1 MQTKRIVFTDI
12 GKAALA
18 DKEVSSPSEGQ
29 VLVETVYSAISAGTE
44 RGMLMD
50 LPNTT
55 FRGHYPKVIG
65 YSGAGI
71 VRAVGRNVTTVVPG
85 DKVLYIWGDHARCNV
100 LDEKNVI
107 KIPNEQL
114 DLKHAAF
121 TFIANF
127 ASAGIR
133 KTRLELGESAIVFGM
148 GVLGAF
154 AVMLCRAAGAFPVIA
169 ADIDEK
175 RRALA
180 LSIGAD
186 YAFDPSHP
194 DFKTQVKGVTGGKGP
209 RVAIEISGQS
219 VALKQALECLA
230 PFGRVSLVG
239 CTRVSDTPIDFY
251 QLVHRKGVTIIG
263 AHTSARPVWES
274 YPGYWTEK
282 DECTAVMNLMANGR
296 IDVSKILTAV
306 YSPHDAEAVY
316 AALAENKNFPV
327 GALFDWGRL

>member
-1 MQTKRIVFTDI
+1 MQTKRIIFTAV

-18 DKEVSSPSEGQ
+18 DKELLSPADGY
-29 VLVETVYSAISAGTE
+29 VLVETAYSAISAGTE

-55 FRGHYPKVIG
+55 GQGHYPKVVG
-65 YSGAGI
+65 YSGAGV
-71 VRAVGRNVTTVVPG
+71 VRAVGGNVTSVTPG
-85 DKVLYIWGDHARCNV
+85 DRVLYFWGDHARSNV

-107 KIPNEQL
+107 KIPNERL

-121 TFIANF
+121 AFIANF
-127 ASAGIR
+127 AAAGIR
-133 KTRLELGESAIVFGM
+133 KTRLELGESAVVFGM

-169 ADIDEK
+169 ADINEK
-175 RRALA
+175 RRSLA
-180 LSIGAD
+180 LSLGAD

-194 DFKTQVKGVTGGKGP
+194 DFKEQVKSVTGGKGA

-239 CTRVSDTPIDFY
+239 CTRVSDTPIDYY
-251 QLVHRKGVTIIG
+251 QLVHRRGITIVG
-263 AHTSARPVWES
+263 AHTSARPARES
-274 YPGYWTEK
+274 YPGYWTER
-282 DECTAVMNLMANGR
+282 DECMAVMNLMANGR
-296 IDVSKILTAV
+296 IDVSKILSAV
-306 YSPHDAEAVY
+306 YSPRDVEAVY
-316 AALAENKNFPV
+316 AALAENKDFPV
-327 GALFDWGRL
+327 GALFDWGQL